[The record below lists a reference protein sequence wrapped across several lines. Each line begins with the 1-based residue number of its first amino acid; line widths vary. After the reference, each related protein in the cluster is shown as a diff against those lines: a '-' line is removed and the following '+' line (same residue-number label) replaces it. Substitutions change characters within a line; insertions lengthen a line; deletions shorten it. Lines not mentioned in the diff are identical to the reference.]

1 MAEHQPM
8 RIKVFLDASYAIA
21 LSSSSDSCHQQAVQL
36 ASELEAE
43 KTRLITTRAVILEV
57 GNALAK
63 QRYRHAAVKLLNAL
77 EADPNIEI
85 IPLSEDLYGRAVKL
99 YRERPDKEWGLT
111 DCVSF
116 VAMQERGISEA
127 LTTDEHFQQAG
138 LRALLQED
146 LSQGKP
152 A

>member
-1 MAEHQPM
+1 M

-21 LSSSSDSCHQQAVQL
+21 LSSSSDSCHPQAVQL
-36 ASELEAE
+36 ASELEAA

-63 QRYRHAAVKLLNAL
+63 QRYRQAAVKLLNAL

-85 IPLSEDLYGRAVKL
+85 VPLSEDLYARAVKL

-116 VAMQERGISEA
+116 VVMQERGISEA
-127 LTTDEHFQQAG
+127 C
-138 LRALLQED
+138 
-146 LSQGKP
+146 
-152 A
+152 